1 MAFFGLT
8 ALGPQNA
15 FQAASKVFRNLQIFD
30 EADFTAAWRRVNGA
44 DAFCHVSKL
53 GDVLRQLFRGP
64 VPPNDNDIVVR
75 AFEAE
80 ARFFETPDVLSF
92 VTYLRVVL
100 RLAKDAEAEEAQL
113 NEKPL
118 PVCEYRSS
126 LAIQQDMLRNK
137 RCNLNPQQKQI
148 QPLTSAQ
155 ELGWAPQEL
164 ERPKAGKPSSD
175 ITKFQAALIKAGVYY

>member
-30 EADFTAAWRRVNGA
+30 ESDFSAAWRRVNGD

-53 GDVLRQLFRGP
+53 GDVLRVLFRGP
-64 VPPNDNDIVVR
+64 VPPNDNDIVVT
-75 AFEAE
+75 AFQEEAK
-80 ARFFETPDVLSF
+80 FFETPDVLSF
-92 VTYLRVVL
+92 VTYLRVL
-100 RLAKDAEAEEAQL
+100 MRLAKQAEVDELLL

-118 PVCEYRSS
+118 PVCEYTSS

-137 RCNLNPQQKQI
+137 RCTLNPQNKQI
-148 QPLTSAQ
+148 QPLTAAQ

-164 ERPKAGKPSSD
+164 VRPKAGKPSSD
-175 ITKFQAALIKAGVYY
+175 ITKFAAELIKAGVYY